1 MPVHNGAAYIQEAAL
16 SLTRQTFADWELVLV
31 DDGSTDRSSE
41 LAEEIIPASRLKIQ
55 RRERSAGVA
64 ESLNSALALATG
76 PYIARLDCDD
86 VAHPDRLRWQYEVLR
101 GDPNLTATFGW
112 YRFIDYRG
120 RPLPTNALT
129 GPLSER
135 GLDPTLL
142 LGNPLCHPAACFN
155 QANGFPTEYPN
166 HHYEDY
172 SLWLSS
178 ISNWHVFVDPRVA
191 TYWRLHKGNQSRTR
205 VKEGNNQLTAV
216 FVAAAARQ
224 GFSIDVNVARAML
237 SPTNLSAP
245 ELINEAIAT
254 QRNIHQRILSA
265 SEDAACSIAS
275 RLQSS
280 WILRTMAQL
289 DRKTLLRMLP
299 QLTASEVSGLG
310 SVALGAALRRVR
322 LLDRRA

>member
-41 LAEEIIPASRLKIQ
+41 LAAAIIPASRLKIQ
-55 RRERSAGVA
+55 RHEQCAGVA
-64 ESLNSALALATG
+64 ESLNSALALASG

-101 GDPNLTATFGW
+101 GDPNLSATFGW

-135 GLDPTLL
+135 GLDPMLL

-178 ISNWHVFVDPRVA
+178 ISNWHVFVDPRVT

-205 VKEGNNQLTAV
+205 VTEGNNQLIAV
-216 FVAAAARQ
+216 LVAAAARL
-224 GFSIDVNVARAML
+224 GFSIEVNVARAML
-237 SPTNLSAP
+237 SPTDLSTP
-245 ELINEAIAT
+245 EIITEVIAT
-254 QRNIHQRILSA
+254 QRSIHQRVLSA
-265 SEDAACSIAS
+265 SEDGASSIAS

-280 WILRTMAQL
+280 WILRTIAQL
-289 DRKTLLRMLP
+289 DRRTLLRILS
-299 QLTASEVSGLG
+299 QLSASEIGSLG
-310 SVALGAALRRVR
+310 SLALGAALRRIR
-322 LLDRRA
+322 LLDRLA